1 MGDRTRFCIG
11 LCIEFCLMLACFCSL
26 DSFHLILFHFL
37 SSHFISFHLGDEMD
51 QYLNVDQWHK
61 KPETE
66 PKKEESKKEDEPN
79 EESKS
84 MSG

>member
-1 MGDRTRFCIG
+1 
-11 LCIEFCLMLACFCSL
+11 
-26 DSFHLILFHFL
+26 
-37 SSHFISFHLGDEMD
+37 MD
-51 QYLNVDQWHK
+51 QYLNVDQWQK

-66 PKKEESKKEDEPN
+66 PKKEESKKEEEPN

>member
-1 MGDRTRFCIG
+1 MRIG
-11 LCIEFCLMLACFCSL
+11 LGFLLDYVLNFAKCLLAFGSL

-37 SSHFISFHLGDEMD
+37 SFHFISFHLGDEMD
-51 QYLNVDQWHK
+51 QYLNVDQWQK

-66 PKKEESKKEDEPN
+66 PKKEESKKEEEPN